1 MGENQMDEK
10 DNLIRLSPTEQKPKK
25 NSTEKKN
32 TSKFIEKELEKS
44 RKTKNTSRTITS
56 ITPQKKKG
64 RYNIFVDEEYA
75 FPVDESI
82 LIKHLLRKGVEI
94 SIGFQKQIEEEDGYY
109 KAYQSALNYL
119 SYALRSEKEV
129 KDDLIE
135 KEYEDHIESVIE
147 KLKAQ
152 RLINDLEYAKSY
164 VRTAAN
170 INRKGPRVISQELQ
184 KRGIDEL
191 KIEDALVEYPD
202 VQQIE
207 NAEAL
212 IQKKWKKSSKTS
224 QRDKVQKV
232 KAYLMQKGYSND
244 IIQEALNQVDTE
256 MDEDEEYQSLVKQA
270 NKAWRRYSRKTEGY
284 ELIQKMKSFLYG
296 KGYPSDLI
304 NRYIEEKEKEE

>member
-1 MGENQMDEK
+1 MDEK
-10 DNLIRLSPTEQKPKK
+10 NNLIRLSPTEQKERKSSNNKKHVTKSIEKGLEK
-25 NSTEKKN
+25 NSE
-32 TSKFIEKELEKS
+32 
-44 RKTKNTSRTITS
+44 TKDTSRTITS
-56 ITPQKKKG
+56 ITSQKKKE
-64 RYNIFVDEEYA
+64 RYNIFIDGEYA

-82 LIKHLLRKGVEI
+82 LIKHLLRKGMEV
-94 SIGFQKQIEEEDGYY
+94 SVGFQKQIEEEDGHY

-135 KEYEDHIESVIE
+135 KEYEDHVESVIE

-170 INRKGPRVISQELQ
+170 INRKGPRVISQELR
-184 KRGIDEL
+184 KRGIDES
-191 KIEDALVEYPD
+191 KIEDALFEYPD
-202 VQQIE
+202 NQQIE

-224 QRDKVQKV
+224 QRDKIQKV

-244 IIQEALNQVDTE
+244 IIQEALNEVDTE
-256 MDEDEEYQSLVKQA
+256 MDEGEEYRSLMKQA
-270 NKAWRRYSRKTEGY
+270 DKAWKRYSRKTEGF